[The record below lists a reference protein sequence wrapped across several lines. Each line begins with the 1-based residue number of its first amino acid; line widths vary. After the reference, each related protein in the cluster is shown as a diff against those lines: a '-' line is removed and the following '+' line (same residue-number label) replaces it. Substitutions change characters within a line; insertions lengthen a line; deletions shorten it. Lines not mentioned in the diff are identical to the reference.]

1 VRAFPVRVPAGA
13 MVVSV
18 AELLC
23 PQFLGS
29 RTIVDADG
37 ADDRPQRSE
46 DRTGRR
52 PAAAT
57 EGRA

>member
-1 VRAFPVRVPAGA
+1 

-29 RTIVDADG
+29 STTVDADG